1 MENLERYGFNEE
13 EKMLRRTVQRLAKEK
28 VAPGASKR
36 DIDGEFAYEMVEL
49 MKENGLLGIDF
60 PSEYGGM
67 EAGLISLC
75 IVIEEFSKV
84 DAATAMIPSTQELG
98 GLPIIL
104 AGNHEQKIKYLEPL
118 STGEKLAAFAL
129 TEARG
134 GSDVAALKTRAVR
147 KGDKY
152 ILNGSKMFI
161 TNGGVADILTVYA
174 VTNPEAKSHKAASV
188 FIIEKECPGFSVGKK
203 ESKMGIRSSDTRELV
218 FDNVEIPAE
227 NRLGEE
233 GDGFHIMM
241 KTLDFTRPAVA
252 AQAIGI
258 AEGAF
263 EYATQYAKERES
275 FGKPIIKHQA
285 IAVKLAD
292 MAMKIAAGRQL
303 LYKTCDLLQAH
314 AKKDLSRL
322 SPEIIRY
329 SSMSKAFCSD
339 VAMWTTTEA
348 VQILGGYGYMT
359 EYPVERFMRDAKITQ
374 IYEGANEI
382 QRLLIT
388 STL

>member
-75 IVIEEFSKV
+75 IVIEEFAKV

-188 FIIEKECPGFSVGKK
+188 FVVEKECPGFSVGKK

-348 VQILGGYGYMT
+348 VQILGGYGYMS

>member
-36 DIDGEFAYEMVEL
+36 DIDGEFAYDMVEL

-75 IVIEEFSKV
+75 IVIEEFAKV

-104 AGNHEQKIKYLEPL
+104 AGNHEQKVKYLEPL

-203 ESKMGIRSSDTRELV
+203 ENKMGIRSSDTRELV

>member
-13 EKMLRRTVQRLAKEK
+13 EKMLRRTVQRLAREK

-60 PSEYGGM
+60 PSEHGGM

-75 IVIEEFSKV
+75 IVIEEFAKV

-98 GLPIIL
+98 ALPIIL
-104 AGNHEQKIKYLEPL
+104 AGNHQQKVKYLEPL

-188 FIIEKECPGFSVGKK
+188 FIIEKDCPGFSVGKK
-203 ESKMGIRSSDTRELV
+203 ENKMGIRSSDTRELV

-359 EYPVERFMRDAKITQ
+359 EYPMERFMRDAKITQ

>member
-75 IVIEEFSKV
+75 IVIEEFAKV

-104 AGNHEQKIKYLEPL
+104 AGNHEQKVKYLEPL

-203 ESKMGIRSSDTRELV
+203 ENKMGIRSSDTRELV

>member
-75 IVIEEFSKV
+75 IVIEEFAKV

-104 AGNHEQKIKYLEPL
+104 AGNHEQKVKYLEPL

-174 VTNPEAKSHKAASV
+174 ITNPEAKSHKAASV

-203 ESKMGIRSSDTRELV
+203 ENKMGIRSSDTRELV

-263 EYATQYAKERES
+263 EYATQYAKARES

>member
-75 IVIEEFSKV
+75 IVIEEFAKV

-104 AGNHEQKIKYLEPL
+104 AGNHEQKVKYLEPL

-188 FIIEKECPGFSVGKK
+188 FIVEKGCPGFSVGKK
-203 ESKMGIRSSDTRELV
+203 ENKMGIRSSDTRELV
-218 FDNVEIPAE
+218 FDNVEIPVE

-329 SSMSKAFCSD
+329 SSMSKAFLFGCRD
-339 VAMWTTTEA
+339 VDNNR
-348 VQILGGYGYMT
+348 G
-359 EYPVERFMRDAKITQ
+359 R
-374 IYEGANEI
+374 ANTRGIWIHE
-382 QRLLIT
+382 
-388 STL
+388 

>member
-36 DIDGEFAYEMVEL
+36 DIDGEFAYDMLEL

-75 IVIEEFSKV
+75 IVIEEFAKV

-188 FIIEKECPGFSVGKK
+188 FVVEKECPGFSVGKK

-348 VQILGGYGYMT
+348 VQILGGYGYMS

>member
-13 EKMLRRTVQRLAKEK
+13 EEMLRRTVQRLAKEK

-36 DIDGEFAYEMVEL
+36 DIDGEFAYDMLEL

-75 IVIEEFSKV
+75 IVIEEFAKV
-84 DAATAMIPSTQELG
+84 DAASAMIPSTQELG

-188 FIIEKECPGFSVGKK
+188 FVVEKECPGFSVGKK

-218 FDNVEIPAE
+218 FDNVEIPAV

-348 VQILGGYGYMT
+348 VQILGGYGYMS

>member
-75 IVIEEFSKV
+75 IVIEEFAKV

-104 AGNHEQKIKYLEPL
+104 AGNHEQKVKYLEPL

-174 VTNPEAKSHKAASV
+174 ITNPEAKSHKAASV

-203 ESKMGIRSSDTRELV
+203 ENKMGIRSSDTRELV

-263 EYATQYAKERES
+263 EYATQYAKARES

-348 VQILGGYGYMT
+348 VQILGGYGYMS